1 MPRPDQD
8 YWKPS
13 EVARLLALVES
24 ERRYYQE
31 LFAALPVPAAVFDR
45 NLALAAA
52 NREFRARFDLQT
64 RDLGGIHLFDLLPSH
79 DLEEAVARVAEGPDT
94 RAEASVE
101 IGLREPRTS
110 RVALRRTW
118 GWREDSE
125 FELLLSVEEVAA
137 EPAAGLELP
146 PPFIAWVLD
155 EQAESFLWVSPGC
168 EDRLGLPAEAW
179 QSVTTWAES
188 RVHAEDREHY
198 LRFFRETL
206 PQMGAGTIQYRL
218 HDAAGALRRVQ
229 ESAVR
234 AGDGAFHGISLD
246 ATTVHHLAQRDRHR
260 AKHEALQRLS
270 GRLAHVANNL
280 LMIISGYTE
289 ELAGSLPE
297 GDTRRGDLEEILRAS
312 ARLAGLTT
320 QLTTFA
326 RPMPAGIAP
335 FSWNEWAARH
345 EPPAQAAGADWLVE
359 GNADLLARF
368 VEDVRHAAAAFA
380 PSGATLEIAFAPHA
394 ESDEAE
400 ILIPLPGLTPEAADT
415 FLEPFSGPREGPDP
429 PIGPAAAAGALEGA
443 GMTVFVD
450 EDASL
455 LRIRAR
461 ARRVEAAA
469 PAPPPEPRPI
479 ILLLEDEDGIR
490 TLIEKALQRAGY
502 DVLSAPWAEQVL
514 AFCAERAEPVDL
526 LISDIIM
533 PGAGGREV
541 AEKLRERWPSL
552 RVLFISGHHDDQKL
566 AQDVLSGSA
575 AGTTLLLPKPF
586 AISDL
591 LSSVETLLGRR
602 RSAAAGT
609 S

>member
-31 LFAALPVPAAVFDR
+31 LFAALPAPAAVFDR
-45 NLALAAA
+45 NLALVTA
-52 NREFRARFDLQT
+52 NREFRARFDVQM
-64 RDLGGIHLFDLLPSH
+64 RELGDIQLFDLLPSRA
-79 DLEEAVARVAEGPDT
+79 LEEAVARVVEGPDT
-94 RAEASVE
+94 RAEAFIE
-101 IGLREPRTS
+101 IGLREPRTC
-110 RVALRRTW
+110 RVALRRTF
-118 GWREDSE
+118 GWREDGEPE
-125 FELLLSVEEVAA
+125 FLLTVEESAA
-137 EPAAGLELP
+137 EQAAGLELP

-155 EQAESFLWVSPGC
+155 EQAETFLWVSPGC

-179 QSVTTWAES
+179 QSVTAWAES
-188 RVHAEDREHY
+188 RVHAEDRERY

-206 PQMGAGTIQYRL
+206 PQTGGGTIRYRL
-218 HDAAGALRRVQ
+218 HDAAGGLRRVQ

-234 AGDGAFHGISLD
+234 AEDGAFHGMSLD
-246 ATTVHHLAQRDRHR
+246 ASAEHLAVRRDLHS
-260 AKHEALQRLS
+260 AKREALQRLS
-270 GRLAHVANNL
+270 GRLAHAANNL
-280 LMIISGYTE
+280 LMIISGYAE

-297 GDTRRGDLEEILRAS
+297 DDTRRGDLEEILRAS

-326 RPMPAGIAP
+326 RPVPAEVTP
-335 FSWNEWAARH
+335 FSWNEWAGRH
-345 EPPAQAAGADWLVE
+345 APSAQAAEADWLVE
-359 GNADLLARF
+359 GNAGLLTRF
-368 VEDVRHAAAAFA
+368 VEDVRHAAAAFT
-380 PSGATLEIAFAPHA
+380 PSGAAPEIVFAPHA
-394 ESDEAE
+394 ETNEVE
-400 ILIPLPGLTPEAADT
+400 ILMPLPGLTPGAADT

-429 PIGPAAAAGALEGA
+429 PIGPAAAAGALEAA

-450 EDASL
+450 EDAGL
-455 LRIRAR
+455 LRIRGR
-461 ARRVEAAA
+461 ARRVEAVA

-526 LISDIIM
+526 LISDIMM

-541 AEKLRERWPSL
+541 ADKLRERWPSL

-566 AQDVLSGSA
+566 AQDLLSGSA

-586 AISDL
+586 ALSDL
-591 LSSVETLLGRR
+591 LSSVETLLGHR
-602 RSAAAGT
+602 RSTAAGT

>member
-1 MPRPDQD
+1 MPRPEQD

-31 LFAALPVPAAVFDR
+31 LFAALPAPAAVFDR
-45 NLALAAA
+45 NLALVTA
-52 NREFRARFDLQT
+52 NREFRARFDV
-64 RDLGGIHLFDLLPSH
+64 RMRELGDIQLFDLLPSRA
-79 DLEEAVARVAEGPDT
+79 LEEAVARVVEGPDT
-94 RAEASVE
+94 RAEAFVE
-101 IGLREPRTS
+101 IGLREPRTC

-118 GWREDSE
+118 GWREDGESE
-125 FELLLSVEEVAA
+125 FLLTVEEAAA
-137 EPAAGLELP
+137 EPSAGLELP

-155 EQAESFLWVSPGC
+155 EQAETFLWVSPGC

-206 PQMGAGTIQYRL
+206 PQTGGGTIRYRL
-218 HDAAGALRRVQ
+218 HDAAGGLRRVQ

-246 ATTVHHLAQRDRHR
+246 ASAEHLGARRDRHR

-280 LMIISGYTE
+280 LMIIGGYAE
-289 ELAGSLPE
+289 ELARSLPE
-297 GDTRRGDLEEILRAS
+297 DDTRRGDLEEILRAS

-345 EPPAQAAGADWLVE
+345 APPAQAAEADWLVE

-380 PSGATLEIAFAPHA
+380 PSGAAPEIAFAPHA

-429 PIGPAAAAGALEGA
+429 PIGPAAAAATLEGA

-450 EDASL
+450 VDASL

-502 DVLSAPWAEQVL
+502 EVLSAPWAEQVL

-566 AQDVLSGSA
+566 AQDLLSGSA